1 MFSLRLQFWL
11 LFSFLC
17 FFPPRLWSQCFL
29 FHVGKVDPVSL
40 SFWQWPK
47 IIEGLRRQ
55 QSLTFLGRCKGRF
68 TNYMAPQ
75 PKKTQSATETEGWEG
90 QRVPRIGLQN
100 VDSTPPTT
108 ETLWRFAF
116 LLLLKINKYQQKH
129 SRTCAERYEST
140 TVSHWHTTWALH
152 QQLAVIR
159 RLIFGTNNNG
169 LYGSCRKTWNMM
181 NVGHWNSPAC

>member
-90 QRVPRIGLQN
+90 QRVPRVGLQS

-116 LLLLKINKYQQKH
+116 LLLLKKYIYISAKTLQN
-129 SRTCAERYEST
+129 
-140 TVSHWHTTWALH
+140 L
-152 QQLAVIR
+152 
-159 RLIFGTNNNG
+159 
-169 LYGSCRKTWNMM
+169 CRKIWEHHCITLAHHVSASSTASSHKTTDIWD
-181 NVGHWNSPAC
+181 